1 MKSELGRMFKKKK
14 KICLESMINTC
25 LTVGTNKK
33 KNKKNRIH
41 DDLW

>member
-1 MKSELGRMFKKKK
+1 MKSELESELKKKK
-14 KICLESMINTC
+14 KKLFLINTC
-25 LTVGTNKK
+25 LTVGTNQ